1 MAEQHVSLQLP
12 DTPGSRQRPLQMA
25 VRRNRGRTARAC
37 LQCHTRKQ
45 KQRPGALAY
54 FLTLENFSD
63 AWRQCNG
70 STPCQNCVSRNV
82 THLCTPPPPRGPS
95 QLPSTNI
102 ADSGRSKRRRQHS
115 LPDPQGRTTPLSAP
129 SRPQPNATVADDQAD
144 DGENQ
149 PVDESLFEERSEPVS
164 KTQEKSLQIGQ
175 LWKSRGAPTFFGSS
189 YFGPQVAAALLDSQA
204 PYVQPGANTSRR
216 SMNARPFRD
225 EAGPF
230 SQLWDLLGL
239 LPRQKSTVDR
249 LVDLFLGNVSWNMDA
264 VHPSSFRREYDRF
277 WSRKAG
283 YDDVT
288 TVDIRWLALL
298 FMVLAIGA
306 YLDCPR
312 SAAPETQRQY
322 EESSLSFFW
331 ASRKAIVIA
340 PSFYGESSDLVRAGI
355 LVTRY
360 CLFSQRI
367 TESWLTVGFAAR
379 LAIAQGFHIDG
390 TNWRLP
396 RRVIE
401 TRRRLWSHVYLLD
414 RMTALALGRPYSI
427 LDAQSLTCVPENVF
441 LDDLADE
448 EAITVT
454 AKPIET
460 SPTPAVLAIF
470 SIGLA
475 KIIGRIQE
483 QTFSIRAATYRQVM
497 QLDAQLVAWR
507 SALPGYLA
515 FENPDLSLDSNCSY
529 LRWHRLYLQTAFH
542 FARITLHRPYIW
554 RSSIT
559 DQHAFSRD
567 VCFTSACADLK
578 TRLDHDDNCGPAEH
592 YAWCLGTPQLFN
604 SAIVLGVLAIQEQ
617 SRGTRDV
624 DAVVNDLQSY
634 CDKQK
639 HEMWIND
646 FRLAEVKVV
655 EMCIEKLK
663 RSSKAKQPSTYGRI
677 GNLEAGGSGLRTTR
691 GEAHRRNNNHEENPQ
706 PATVTSPQQTQ
717 IFSTGPE
724 ALQPHLHQSLAL
736 GWDVD
741 TTMWLHSPQVSGA
754 FTFPGPTDL
763 ATWQD
768 MIEIIG
774 GNELGINGVS

>member
-1 MAEQHVSLQLP
+1 M
-12 DTPGSRQRPLQMA
+12 
-25 VRRNRGRTARAC
+25 TA
-37 LQCHTRKQ
+37 Q
-45 KQRPGALAY
+45 
-54 FLTLENFSD
+54 
-63 AWRQCNG
+63 
-70 STPCQNCVSRNV
+70 
-82 THLCTPPPPRGPS
+82 
-95 QLPSTNI
+95 
-102 ADSGRSKRRRQHS
+102 
-115 LPDPQGRTTPLSAP
+115 
-129 SRPQPNATVADDQAD
+129 
-144 DGENQ
+144 
-149 PVDESLFEERSEPVS
+149 
-164 KTQEKSLQIGQ
+164 
-175 LWKSRGAPTFFGSS
+175 
-189 YFGPQVAAALLDSQA
+189 
-204 PYVQPGANTSRR
+204 
-216 SMNARPFRD
+216 PFRD

-249 LVDLFLGNVSWNMDA
+249 LVDNFLTNVSWNMDA

-312 SAAPETQRQY
+312 SAAPETQREY

-401 TRRRLWSHVYLLD
+401 TRRRLWCHVYLLD
-414 RMTALALGRPYSI
+414 RMTALALGRPYCI

-448 EAITVT
+448 EALLVT
-454 AKPIET
+454 AEPIET

-470 SIGLA
+470 SKSLA
-475 KIIGRIQE
+475 NIIGRIQE
-483 QTFSIRAATYRQVM
+483 QTFGIRAASYRQVM

-507 SALPGYLA
+507 DSLPAYLA
-515 FENPDLSLDSNCSY
+515 CENPDVDSTCSY
-529 LRWHRLYLQTAFH
+529 LRWHRLYLHTAFH

-554 RSSIT
+554 RSSLT

-567 VCFTSACADLK
+567 VCFASACADLK
-578 TRLDHDDNCGPAEH
+578 TRLEHDDNSEPAEH
-592 YAWCLGTPQLFN
+592 YIWCLGTPQLFN
-604 SAIVLGVLAIQEQ
+604 SAIILGVLAIQEQ
-617 SRGTRDV
+617 SRGNRDV

-663 RSSKAKQPSTYGRI
+663 RPSKTKQASGYTRMANFDGGLGGMGRR
-677 GNLEAGGSGLRTTR
+677 RTS
-691 GEAHRRNNNHEENPQ
+691 EAHAQSSHRQGNTQ
-706 PATVTSPQQTQ
+706 AAAVSSPQNTQ
-717 IFSTGPE
+717 MLVLGPDF
-724 ALQPHLHQSLAL
+724 ARMQSHHSLAV
-736 GWDVD
+736 GWDAD
-741 TTMWLHSPQVSGA
+741 SALWPSSSLLETGRHHSPQMSEA

-768 MIEIIG
+768 MIDIIG
-774 GNELGINGVS
+774 THELGMPGIS

>member
-1 MAEQHVSLQLP
+1 MHL
-12 DTPGSRQRPLQMA
+12 
-25 VRRNRGRTARAC
+25 RRSRGRTAKAC
-37 LQCHTRKQ
+37 SQCHTRKQ
-45 KQRPGALAY
+45 KC
-54 FLTLENFSD
+54 E
-63 AWRQCNG
+63 G

-82 THLCTPPPPRGPS
+82 THLCTPPGSRSATQTSSYTRTASSTRPRV
-95 QLPSTNI
+95 
-102 ADSGRSKRRRQHS
+102 RRRRIIPEQHTVAP
-115 LPDPQGRTTPLSAP
+115 PDLVGVHQ
-129 SRPQPNATVADDQAD
+129 QPTITVADDED
-144 DGENQ
+144 ESGENQ
-149 PVDESLFEERSEPVS
+149 RVEDGLYENTNEPTHN
-164 KTQEKSLQIGQ
+164 KEQKSLQIGQ
-175 LWKSRGAPTFFGSS
+175 LWKSRGAPAFFGSS
-189 YFGPQVAAALLDSQA
+189 YFGPQVAAALIDSQA

-249 LVDLFLGNVSWNMDA
+249 LVDKFLTHVSWNMDA

-298 FMVLAIGA
+298 FMILAIGA

-312 SAAPETQRQY
+312 GAAPETQREY

-360 CLFSQRI
+360 CLFAQRI

-390 TNWRLP
+390 RHWRLP
-396 RRVIE
+396 RRVVE
-401 TRRRLWSHVYLLD
+401 TRRRLWCHLYLLD
-414 RMTALALGRPYSI
+414 RMTALALGRPYCI
-427 LDAQSLTCVPENVF
+427 LDTQSLTCVPENVF
-441 LDDLADE
+441 LDDLTDDE
-448 EAITVT
+448 ALTVDVE
-454 AKPIET
+454 PIDT
-460 SPTPAVLAIF
+460 SPTPAVLAVF
-470 SIGLA
+470 SHGLA
-475 KIIGRIQE
+475 KIIGQIQE
-483 QTFSIRAATYRQVM
+483 QTFGIRAASYRQVM

-507 SALPGYLA
+507 DSLPAYLA
-515 FENPDLSLDSNCSY
+515 FENPNLSLDSTCSY
-529 LRWHRLYLQTAFH
+529 LAWHRLYIRTAFY

-567 VCFTSACADLK
+567 VCFASACADLK
-578 TRLDHDDNCGPAEH
+578 TRLGHDDNSEPAEH
-592 YAWCLGTPQLFN
+592 YTWCLGAPQLFN

-639 HEMWIND
+639 HEIWVND
-646 FRLAEVKVV
+646 FRLAEIKVV
-655 EMCIEKLK
+655 EMCIERLK
-663 RSSKAKQPSTYGRI
+663 RPCNTRQALNPIRMGNSEAALTGVGR
-677 GNLEAGGSGLRTTR
+677 RR
-691 GEAHRRNNNHEENPQ
+691 GREAHHQN
-706 PATVTSPQQTQ
+706 SSQQGNAEPSRAISAHNARVSLSGQDFTQ
-717 IFSTGPE
+717 I
-724 ALQPHLHQSLAL
+724 QPHQSLAVGL
-736 GWDVD
+736 ETDNALWPSGS
-741 TTMWLHSPQVSGA
+741 LIESGLRHSPQISET

-768 MIEIIG
+768 MIDIIG
-774 GNELGINGVS
+774 THEFDMSHMTGFS